1 MRRPSAA
8 GVLVTVSIATVAGL
22 AVMAIPAAAKSF
34 VFARVA
40 IEATVAPDGSLRI
53 VEARTYRFDGSFSW
67 ASYRLPLVGAS
78 RIRQIGVADE
88 RGPYAPGNLV
98 GPGVYRVRREGNQV
112 EIVWGFQASN
122 ESRTFTISYVLDDVV
137 TVYADVAELYWK
149 FIGTGWD
156 HPSEDVRVEVKLPG
170 SLAASEIR
178 AWGHGPLHG
187 TVRPV
192 SGGAMLAV
200 RHLPA
205 STMVEG
211 RIVFPHRVV
220 PQARRRTAETALPRI
235 LKEEAAWAAQANR
248 RRQVAR
254 VAQGGMVALP
264 AAVVALWFAMY
275 LRYGREPNPS
285 VPEGYYREL
294 PGRYTP
300 AELGVLW
307 RFGSVQPADFV
318 ATVLDLARRGYL
330 RVETAVGE
338 GFLGLGRDEQ
348 YTLVRTD
355 KVGGLAAFESDALA
369 LLFGSPDAPGS
380 VTVSRRRGLP
390 DEVKRRVGR
399 RFSSWSGAVRRAA
412 DREKFFD
419 GTSMRIS
426 SMSLVAGFVVL
437 FAGLWASIA
446 AQALA
451 GIAATAVAGLVLILG
466 HGALRRRSQQGAD
479 DLRRWQGFRR
489 FLLDFSEMP
498 RAELPSLALWEH
510 YLVYAVPLGVA
521 DRVIQ
526 QLGRIYPAEEL
537 ARSPGLS
544 AWTASSG
551 SGRGGPLASL
561 SGFTTALAAATSSA
575 SSASG
580 GGGGFSGGGGGG
592 GGGSGGSAG

>member
-1 MRRPSAA
+1 
-8 GVLVTVSIATVAGL
+8 VLVVAGLLMLIGFAGL
-22 AVMAIPAAAKSF
+22 AVPAAAKSF

-40 IEATVAPDGSLRI
+40 IDATVASDGSLRI

-67 ASYRLPLVGAS
+67 ASYRLRLTGAS
-78 RIRQIGVADE
+78 GIRHIGVADE
-88 RGPYAPGNLV
+88 RRAYVPGNLI
-98 GPGVYRVRREGNQV
+98 GPGVYQVRREGNET
-112 EIVWGFQASN
+112 EIIWGFRASN

-156 HPSEDVRVEVKLPG
+156 RPSEDVRIHVKLPG
-170 SLAASEIR
+170 HLAAGEIR

-187 TVRPV
+187 TVWPV
-192 SGGAMLAV
+192 PGGAVLAV

-211 RIVFPHRVV
+211 RIVFPRSVV
-220 PQARRRTAETALPRI
+220 PLARRRTAETALPRI
-235 LKEEAAWAAQANR
+235 LGEEGAWAAQANR
-248 RRQVAR
+248 RRQMAR
-254 VAQGGMVALP
+254 VAQGAMVAFP
-264 AAVVALWFAMY
+264 AAVLALWFVVY

-294 PGRYTP
+294 PGRYAP
-300 AELGVLW
+300 AVLGVLW

-318 ATVLDLARRGYL
+318 ATILDLARRGYL
-330 RVETAVGE
+330 RIETAVGE
-338 GFLGLGRDEQ
+338 GFLGLGRDER
-348 YTLVRTD
+348 YTLTRTD
-355 KVGGLAAFESDALA
+355 KVGGLTAFESEALE
-369 LLFGSPDAPGS
+369 LLFGSGREARGP

-399 RFSSWSGAVRRAA
+399 RFASWASAVRKAA

-419 GTSMRIS
+419 KTSMTIS
-426 SMSLVAGFVVL
+426 GASLVAGILVL
-437 FAGLWASIA
+437 FVGLWASIA
-446 AQALA
+446 LQALA
-451 GIAATAVAGLVLILG
+451 GIAATAVAGLTLILG
-466 HGALRRRSQQGAD
+466 HGALRRRSRQGAD
-479 DLRRWQGFRR
+479 DLRRWQGFRQ

-521 DRVIQ
+521 DRVIR
-526 QLGRIYPAEEL
+526 QLGKIYPAEDL
-537 ARSPGLS
+537 AGSPGLS
-544 AWTASSG
+544 VWTASSDRG
-551 SGRGGPLASL
+551 SPLASL

>member
-1 MRRPSAA
+1 VAGIAIAA
-8 GVLVTVSIATVAGL
+8 GVVGM
-22 AVMAIPAAAKSF
+22 AVPAAAKTF
-34 VFARVA
+34 DFARVA

-78 RIRQIGVADE
+78 RIRHIGVADE
-88 RGPYAPGNLV
+88 RGAYAPGTLV
-98 GPGVYRVRREGNQV
+98 GPGVYRVRQEGREI
-112 EIVWGFQASN
+112 EIVWGFRASN

-137 TVYADVAELYWK
+137 RVYADVAELYWK

-156 HPSEDVRVEVKLPG
+156 RPSEDVRVEVRLPG
-170 SLAASEIR
+170 AVSASEIR

-192 SGGAMLAV
+192 NGGAVFAV
-200 RHLPA
+200 RRLPA

-211 RIVFPHRVV
+211 RVVFPHRLV
-220 PQARRRTAETALPRI
+220 PQARRRTAETALSRI
-235 LKEEAAWAAQANR
+235 LEEEAAWAAQANR

-254 VAQGGMVALP
+254 VAQGTMVAFP
-264 AAVVALWFAMY
+264 AAVLLLWFAMY

-330 RVETAVGE
+330 GIETSVGH

-348 YTLVRTD
+348 YTLTRTD
-355 KVGGLAAFESDALA
+355 KVGGLAPFESEALA
-369 LLFGSPDAPGS
+369 LLFGSEHGPGS

-399 RFSSWSGAVRRAA
+399 RFSSWSSAVRRAA
-412 DREKFFD
+412 DRQEFFD
-419 GTSMRIS
+419 RTSMRIG
-426 SMSLVAGFVVL
+426 SMSLVAGIFVLV
-437 FAGLWASIA
+437 AGVWASIA
-446 AQALA
+446 LQALP
-451 GIAATAVAGLVLILG
+451 GIAVAAVAGLTLILG
-466 HGALRRRSQQGAD
+466 HGALRRRSPRGAD

-521 DRVIQ
+521 DRVVQ
-526 QLGRIYPAEEL
+526 QLGKIYPAEEL

-561 SGFTTALAAATSSA
+561 SGFATALAAATSSA